1 MLPRNKAKAA
11 NREGLG
17 AGDAKD
23 SATGGCASDRL
34 LDADGEHSHETK
46 ECDEAFHS
54 GCKRYRYHLLPA
66 SGGPRKSAL
75 GQVVQRW

>member
-1 MLPRNKAKAA
+1 MLPRKKAKAA

-23 SATGGCASDRL
+23 SATGGASDCL

-54 GCKRYRYHLLPA
+54 G
-66 SGGPRKSAL
+66 
-75 GQVVQRW
+75 